1 MSEYTEYLRSR
12 VRVYCDGCGLM
23 SLSEA
28 RDGYYPSYEYS
39 DVLADEC
46 GWQVWA
52 GRNRRHYCP
61 DCNPK
66 PGHRMRLVRGD
77 ER

>member
-1 MSEYTEYLRSR
+1 MSEYTKYVSSR
-12 VRVYCDGCGLM
+12 VRVTCDGCGLVA
-23 SLSEA
+23 LSEA
-28 RDGYYPSYEYS
+28 RDGYFPAYEYANL
-39 DVLADEC
+39 LAER
-46 GWQVWA
+46 GWQIWV

-66 PGHRMRLVRGD
+66 PGHKMRLVRGD

>member
-1 MSEYTEYLRSR
+1 MTEYTECVRSR
-12 VRVYCDGCGLM
+12 VRVTCDGCGLVA
-23 SLSEA
+23 LSEA
-28 RDGYYPSYEYS
+28 RDGYFPAYEYANL
-39 DVLADEC
+39 LAER
-46 GWQVWA
+46 GWQIWV

-66 PGHRMRLVRGD
+66 PGHKMRLVRGD

>member
-1 MSEYTEYLRSR
+1 MSEHTDYLRSR

-28 RDGYYPSYEYS
+28 RDGYYPAYEYANW
-39 DVLADEC
+39 LARR
-46 GWQVWA
+46 GWQVWV
-52 GRNRRHYCP
+52 GRSGRHYCP